1 MVTGLSRETAAG
13 SALLPRVLRRG
24 STEFPDLQSIAAALD
39 ESYGARIEPFV
50 RKKGELHC
58 TGLYADFAD
67 SRFIPGG
74 EDVLTKIASLL
85 GGMLLSPDMT
95 GSLFQTG
102 FVESEKQILIDDIRA
117 SVNDKRGYSISRL
130 LEEMCSGEAYSVL
143 RLGSEEDAL
152 RITPERLTAHYCDL
166 ISNSGIKVFYCGSE
180 EPERVAD
187 VLRGALQKLPERA
200 DSKVPETA
208 IILYPPEG
216 SPRRFTGIMDVVQGK
231 LAVGFR
237 LGNAMKGRADLPA
250 LLVFNTVYG
259 AGDTSKLF
267 LNVREK
273 LSLCY
278 YVSSVIDKHK
288 GIMVVS
294 SGVEFGDF
302 ETALEEILI
311 QLEHIKAGQVSDWEL
326 TAAKRSVVTSIKQTM
341 DRPGGLEEIYFDS
354 SISRYPYDPDDLC
367 DQIGTVTLDRIVET
381 ASEIGTDSIF
391 FLTGE

>member
-1 MVTGLSRETAAG
+1 MVTGLRRETAAG

-24 STEFPDLQSIAAALD
+24 STGFPDLQKIAAALD
-39 ESYGARIEPFV
+39 ESYGARIEPV
-50 RKKGELHC
+50 IRKKGELHC

-67 SRFIPGG
+67 RRFIPGG
-74 EDVLTKIASLL
+74 EDVLAKIASLL

-95 GSLFQTG
+95 GSLFRTDY
-102 FVESEKQILIDDIRA
+102 VESEKQILIDDIRA

-130 LEEMCSGEAYSVL
+130 LEEMCSGEFYSVR
-143 RLGSEEDAL
+143 RLGSEEEAL
-152 RITPERLTAHYCDL
+152 RLTPERLTEHYGDL

-180 EPERVAD
+180 EPERIVD
-187 VLRGALQKLPERA
+187 VLRGALHKLPERT

-208 IILYPPEG
+208 IMLYPPEG
-216 SPRRFTGIMDVVQGK
+216 SPRTFTEKMDVVQGK

-237 LGNAMKGRADLPA
+237 LGKTMKGRTDLPA

-267 LNVREK
+267 LNIREK

-278 YVSSVIDKHK
+278 YVGSVIDKHK
-288 GIMVVS
+288 GLMVVS
-294 SGVEFGDF
+294 SGLEFDDF
-302 ETALEEILI
+302 EKAVEEIQT
-311 QLEHIKAGQVSDWEL
+311 QLEFIKAGQVSEWEL
-326 TAAKRSVVTSIKQTM
+326 TAAKRSVVTSIKQSM

-367 DQIGTVTLDRIVET
+367 DQIGAVTLDRIVET